1 MGQTRH
7 CPPVRGQ
14 CVQGVSL
21 MRRRILFVD
30 DEPQL
35 LNGLRRM
42 LWDKRE
48 AWDMYFAASGAEA
61 LALLERTPVDL
72 VVSDVRMPGMDGP
85 ELLEIVRKNWPGTIR
100 MILSGHSDRDF
111 VFRSVRPA
119 HQFLSKP
126 CTPDD
131 LKNAI
136 ERVLRLAGIFVN
148 PRLQQAIGHVDTL
161 PVLPSVFA
169 ELTEELRSPN
179 ASVKAIGEIIT
190 RDIGLTT
197 GILKLVNSSFF
208 GLPRR
213 IVSTEQAVTLLGL
226 ETVRALVLSHYLFS
240 SFDNRRYPGFGLGG
254 LWDHSLGVA
263 RCAKALATLE
273 GSGKADV
280 DACFMAGLVH
290 DMGKLILADVFE
302 KDYRQVLATVA
313 ARNITTWEAE
323 MELLGASHAEI
334 GAYLLGLWG
343 FEESVVL
350 GVAHHHEPGRA
361 GDTPPPAVPLT
372 HAANALEHEIVVINR
387 HYAPHP
393 MCLEALE
400 ALGLAEKL
408 PQWRE
413 ACRNLLEGGTR
424 E

>member
-1 MGQTRH
+1 
-7 CPPVRGQ
+7 
-14 CVQGVSL
+14 

-30 DEPQL
+30 DETQL
-35 LNGLRRM
+35 LSGLRRM
-42 LWDKRE
+42 LWDKRDT
-48 AWDMYFAASGAEA
+48 WDMYFAEGGAAA
-61 LALLERTPVDL
+61 LTLLEQTPVDL

-85 ELLEIVRKNWPGTIR
+85 EFLEIVRNRWPGTVR

-111 VFRSVRPA
+111 VFRSVKPA

-126 CTPDD
+126 CSPDD
-131 LKNAI
+131 LKGAIDRVLHLGEIFTNTRLQNAI
-136 ERVLRLAGIFVN
+136 TRI
-148 PRLQQAIGHVDTL
+148 DTL

-169 ELTEELRSPN
+169 ELTEELRAPN
-179 ASVKAIGEIIT
+179 ASIKTIGEILS

-213 IVSTEQAVTLLGL
+213 IVSTEQAVTMLGL

-240 SFDNRRYPGFGLGG
+240 RFDNRRYPGFGLGT

-263 RCAKALATLE
+263 RCAKALAALE
-273 GSGKADV
+273 GGDKTDK

-290 DMGKLILADVFE
+290 DMGKLILAEVFE
-302 KDYRQVLATVA
+302 EDYRQVLATVN
-313 ARNITTWEAE
+313 ARNVTTWEVE
-323 MELLGASHAEI
+323 MELLGATHAEI

-350 GVAHHHEPGRA
+350 GVAHHHEPERA
-361 GDTPPPAVPLT
+361 GAKPPLTVALT

-387 HYAPHP
+387 EYAPHP
-393 MCLEALE
+393 LRLPALE
-400 ALGLAEKL
+400 ALGLAMKV

-413 ACRNLLEGGTR
+413 VCRNLLEGGAR

>member
-1 MGQTRH
+1 
-7 CPPVRGQ
+7 
-14 CVQGVSL
+14 
-21 MRRRILFVD
+21 MRRQILFVD
-30 DEPQL
+30 DETQL

-42 LWDKRE
+42 LWDKRDI
-48 AWDMYFAASGAEA
+48 WDMYFAEGGAQA
-61 LALLERTPVDL
+61 LAILEQRPMDV

-85 ELLEIVRKNWPGTIR
+85 EFLEEVRRRWPGTAR

-111 VFRSVRPA
+111 VFRSVKPA

-126 CTPDD
+126 CAPED

-136 ERVLRLAGIFVN
+136 DRVLRLSEVFTDV
-148 PRLQQAIGHVDTL
+148 RLRDIITHIDTL
-161 PVLPSVFA
+161 PVVPAVFA

-179 ASVKAIGEIIT
+179 ASVKSIGEILS
-190 RDIGLTT
+190 RDIGLAT

-208 GLPRR
+208 GMPRR
-213 IVSTEQAVTLLGL
+213 IASTEQAVTLLGL

-240 SFDNRRYPGFGLGG
+240 RFDSERYPGFGLGT

-273 GSGKADV
+273 GGGKNDK
-280 DACFMAGLVH
+280 DICFMAGLVH
-290 DMGKLILADVFE
+290 DMGKLILADLFE
-302 KDYRQVLATVA
+302 ADYQRVLAVVH

-323 MELLGASHAEI
+323 MELLGVSHSEI

-343 FEESVVL
+343 FEEAVVL
-350 GVAHHHEPGRA
+350 GVAHHHEPQRA
-361 GDTPPPAVPLT
+361 GPKPPLSVSLV
-372 HAANALEHEIVVINR
+372 HVANALEHEIVIINR

-393 MCLEALE
+393 LDLGALE
-400 ALGLAEKL
+400 NFEMVDKIPL
-408 PQWRE
+408 WRE
-413 ACRNLLEGGTR
+413 TCRNLLEGGTR